1 MFGLITFRCVII
13 LLILCVVGAVGC
25 RMWLSS
31 FTQFPVPYLPPN
43 KLTANMESMW
53 IFWTYIV
60 ILQVMIPLSLYVTI
74 ELCKILQVFHIHNNV
89 DLYDQET
96 NKQTEC
102 RAMNIT
108 EELGQIQHI
117 FTDKT
122 GTLTEN
128 KMIFRRCVVNGSD
141 YNHPPS
147 ELEKIYSKPGAP
159 APPLIPNDNLNNDM
173 AQLTQGVYLT
183 PHAQRIQ
190 EFLVVLAIC
199 NTVIVGA
206 APHRDLM
213 NASGIIEVQ
222 QIGNSPANLKHGKQ
236 RQKLLAGTTT
246 TTTRTTIINGPVT
259 QQQAI
264 SIPADR
270 YIRLAES
277 RSVTPSPP
285 PNLLFALP
293 AQSHQ
298 PTLSPIS
305 SSAESSP
312 NSESESPSPPMKNK
326 ALSNSISPTGRAKA
340 VINSKITSIATFLN
354 AKTQG
359 KRLKLP

>member
-1 MFGLITFRCVII
+1 
-13 LLILCVVGAVGC
+13 
-25 RMWLSS
+25 
-31 FTQFPVPYLPPN
+31 
-43 KLTANMESMW
+43 
-53 IFWTYIV
+53 
-60 ILQVMIPLSLYVTI
+60 
-74 ELCKILQVFHIHNNV
+74 
-89 DLYDQET
+89 
-96 NKQTEC
+96 
-102 RAMNIT
+102 
-108 EELGQIQHI
+108 
-117 FTDKT
+117 
-122 GTLTEN
+122 
-128 KMIFRRCVVNGSD
+128 
-141 YNHPPS
+141 
-147 ELEKIYSKPGAP
+147 
-159 APPLIPNDNLNNDM
+159 
-173 AQLTQGVYLT
+173 
-183 PHAQRIQ
+183 
-190 EFLVVLAIC
+190 
-199 NTVIVGA
+199 
-206 APHRDLM
+206 M

-222 QIGNSPANLKHGKQ
+222 QTGINSPANLKHAKQ
-236 RQKLLAGTTT
+236 RQKLLAAGTTT
-246 TTTRTTIINGPVT
+246 TTTTTILNGSGSQQL
-259 QQQAI
+259 QQQPG

-359 KRLKLP
+359 KRLKMK

>member
-1 MFGLITFRCVII
+1 
-13 LLILCVVGAVGC
+13 
-25 RMWLSS
+25 
-31 FTQFPVPYLPPN
+31 
-43 KLTANMESMW
+43 
-53 IFWTYIV
+53 
-60 ILQVMIPLSLYVTI
+60 
-74 ELCKILQVFHIHNNV
+74 
-89 DLYDQET
+89 
-96 NKQTEC
+96 
-102 RAMNIT
+102 
-108 EELGQIQHI
+108 
-117 FTDKT
+117 
-122 GTLTEN
+122 
-128 KMIFRRCVVNGSD
+128 
-141 YNHPPS
+141 
-147 ELEKIYSKPGAP
+147 
-159 APPLIPNDNLNNDM
+159 
-173 AQLTQGVYLT
+173 
-183 PHAQRIQ
+183 
-190 EFLVVLAIC
+190 
-199 NTVIVGA
+199 
-206 APHRDLM
+206 M

-236 RQKLLAGTTT
+236 RQKLLASSTT

-285 PNLLFALP
+285 PNLIFALP

>member
-1 MFGLITFRCVII
+1 MII
-13 LLILCVVGAVGC
+13 LLLLCVVGAIGC

-31 FTQFPVPYLPPN
+31 FTNFPVPYLPFEVN
-43 KLTANMESMW
+43 ADLEGMW
-53 IFWTYIV
+53 TFWTYII

-74 ELCKILQVFHIHNNV
+74 ELCKILQVFHIHNNI
-89 DLYDQET
+89 DLYDADT

-117 FTDKT
+117 FSDKT

-128 KMIFRRCVVNGSD
+128 KMIFRRCVVNGAD

-147 ELEKIYSKPGAP
+147 ELEKMYSKPGAP
-159 APPLIPNDNLNNDM
+159 APPLLPNDKLINDM
-173 AQLTQGVYLT
+173 AQLTPGSYLA
-183 PHAQRIQ
+183 PPAQRVQ
-190 EFLVVLAIC
+190 EFLMVLAIC

-222 QIGNSPANLKHGKQ
+222 QTGSSPATLKLTKQ
-236 RQKLLAGTTT
+236 RQKLLASTTT
-246 TTTRTTIINGPVT
+246 TTTTTTILNGPAP
-259 QQQAI
+259 QQPA

-312 NSESESPSPPMKNK
+312 NSESESPSPPMKSK

-354 AKTQG
+354 TKTQG
-359 KRLKLP
+359 KRMKMT

>member
-1 MFGLITFRCVII
+1 
-13 LLILCVVGAVGC
+13 
-25 RMWLSS
+25 MWLSS

-147 ELEKIYSKPGAP
+147 DLEKIYSKPGAP

-206 APHRDLM
+206 ASSRFDECQWYYRG
-213 NASGIIEVQ
+213 A
-222 QIGNSPANLKHGKQ
+222 AN
-236 RQKLLAGTTT
+236 RQ
-246 TTTRTTIINGPVT
+246 
-259 QQQAI
+259 
-264 SIPADR
+264 
-270 YIRLAES
+270 
-277 RSVTPSPP
+277 
-285 PNLLFALP
+285 
-293 AQSHQ
+293 
-298 PTLSPIS
+298 
-305 SSAESSP
+305 
-312 NSESESPSPPMKNK
+312 
-326 ALSNSISPTGRAKA
+326 
-340 VINSKITSIATFLN
+340 
-354 AKTQG
+354 
-359 KRLKLP
+359 